1 MKSFKLFCGIA
12 GVALASY
19 FAYMALDASITEKLN
34 MGTGSVFSFG
44 LLTAVLMLCAGIV
57 AIAGRAGKKGT
68 MAAGWLFLA
77 AFVVGVV
84 FHKQTGWMLTA
95 GFISLALAA
104 LFLCHGTWMD
114 APKKAV

>member
-1 MKSFKLFCGIA
+1 MKSFKLFCGIV

-19 FAYMALDASITEKLN
+19 FAYLALSASITEKLN

-57 AIAGRAGKKGT
+57 AIACRAGRRGT

-95 GFISLALAA
+95 GFLSLALAA
-104 LFLCHGTWMD
+104 LFLCHGVWMD
-114 APKKAV
+114 APKKAA